1 MRAAAAGAALLG
13 LIVLG
18 EAGHV
23 LLDELGA
30 AAAHHIF
37 HLVFPLVAFGLF
49 GGLVARDIHLR
60 GWPRFSWRV
69 TTGATCQVGDD
80 ADRAGTR
87 STRGVA

>member
-1 MRAAAAGAALLG
+1 MRAVAAGAALLG

-49 GGLVARDIHLR
+49 GGLVARDVRQH
-60 GWPRFSWRV
+60 GWPRFSWQL
-69 TTGATCQVGDD
+69 G
-80 ADRAGTR
+80 RAHR
-87 STRGVA
+87 DRGVV